1 MKNHPASHR
10 RYLRSLQ
17 AALANPTESRLSIRF
32 PPADASGPKH
42 LMLSILKPYKKI
54 LCISKFKY
62 IINKKGLKNGKQN
75 YNGTE
80 RFSKI

>member
-42 LMLSILKPYKKI
+42 LMLSKKTFKMI
-54 LCISKFKY
+54 KSLFLRLDKAVCLCYMYAIKVMFLTVFPIKIS
-62 IINKKGLKNGKQN
+62 
-75 YNGTE
+75 
-80 RFSKI
+80 